1 MSTLE
6 SGLYR
11 LGWLDEFSGRD
22 TPMHRIDP
30 RAKVLATVAFL
41 VCVVSLGKYD
51 LLALLPFVVFP
62 IVLVSESGMPPRELG
77 VRLAIAAPFALV
89 VGIFNPLLDQA
100 VIGTIGPI
108 AVSGGWVSYASI
120 MLRFLLTTSAALMLI
135 ATTGMTGVCAGI
147 ERLGVPD
154 VLSTQLLFLYRYIFV
169 LAEEVMRLA
178 RARSLRSFDNRGM
191 GVRVYGSIL
200 GHLLLRSVARA
211 QRVFDA
217 MQCRGFDGH
226 VRTRSTLRMAGSDWA
241 FLLGWSALFVLFRFV
256 NVPLLVGGLV
266 TKVIS

>member
-30 RAKVLATVAFL
+30 RAKVLATVVFL
-41 VCVVSLGKYD
+41 VCVVSMDKYD
-51 LLALLPFVVFP
+51 LLALLPFVIFP
-62 IVLVSESGMPPRELG
+62 IVLVSESGMPSRELWT
-77 VRLAIAAPFALV
+77 RLAIAAPFALV
-89 VGIFNPLLDQA
+89 VGIFNPFFDQA
-100 VIGTIGPI
+100 VVGTIGPI
-108 AVSGGWVSYASI
+108 TVTGGWVSYASI
-120 MLRFLLTTSAALMLI
+120 MVRFLLTTSAALMLI

-191 GVRVYGSIL
+191 GIRVYGSIL

-226 VRTRSTLRMAGSDWA
+226 VRTRSVLRMTSRDWT
-241 FLLGWSALFVLFRFV
+241 FLLGWSALFVVFRFV
-256 NVPLLVGGLV
+256 NVPLLLGGLV

>member
-22 TPMHRIDP
+22 TPVHHVDP
-30 RAKVLATVAFL
+30 RAKVLATVVFL
-41 VCVVSLGKYD
+41 VCVVSMGKYD
-51 LLALLPFVVFP
+51 LLALLPFVIFP
-62 IVLVSESGMPPRELG
+62 IVLMTDSGMPSRELG
-77 VRLAIAAPFALV
+77 ARLAIAAPFALV
-89 VGIFNPLLDQA
+89 VGVFNPFFDQT
-100 VIGTIGPI
+100 VLGTIGPI
-108 AVSGGWVSYASI
+108 TVTGGWVSYASI

-191 GVRVYGSIL
+191 GVKVYGSIL

-226 VRTRSTLRMAGSDWA
+226 VRTRSALRMAGSDWM
-241 FLLGWSALFVLFRFV
+241 FLLGWSALFVVFRFV

-266 TKVIS
+266 SKVIS